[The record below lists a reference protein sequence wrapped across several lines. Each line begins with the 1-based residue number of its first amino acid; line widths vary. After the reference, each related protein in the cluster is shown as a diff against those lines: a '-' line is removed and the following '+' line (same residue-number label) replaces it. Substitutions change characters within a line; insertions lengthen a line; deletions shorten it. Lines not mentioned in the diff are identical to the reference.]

1 MKKIV
6 LAVLAVM
13 CVASLSFAGNWGLGI
28 KLGAGQNDPKTLQDT
43 YDAFGGELTKNYG
56 IFGIEGQYEWA
67 MQEANKLGLRFG
79 VEGYGDN
86 EYKNGATEVTE
97 STYAV
102 PLTVYYRWDKGVKAF
117 SYYAGAG
124 LTYINTE
131 VEYKGLGKGHKSK
144 FFPHIVA
151 GAEYRFS
158 QLFALGIEA
167 KYNIA
172 AEVEKNG
179 YKTDRSG
186 ISGVLVGRFYF

>member
-1 MKKIV
+1 
-6 LAVLAVM
+6 
-13 CVASLSFAGNWGLGI
+13 
-28 KLGAGQNDPKTLQDT
+28 
-43 YDAFGGELTKNYG
+43 
-56 IFGIEGQYEWA
+56 

-86 EYKNGATEVTE
+86 EYKAAGTEVTE
-97 STYAV
+97 STYAI

-117 SYYAGAG
+117 SYYAGGG

-131 VEYKGLGKGHKSK
+131 VEYKNMGKGHKSK
-144 FFPHIVA
+144 FFPHVVV
-151 GAEYRFS
+151 GGEYRFS

-167 KYNIA
+167 RYNIA

-186 ISGVLVGRFYF
+186 IDGFLVGRFYF